1 MTQSLLKGGIVR
13 QSVVLAAR
21 IALLGGAALLLSA
34 CASTQFNAQWLNPE
48 AGSRLPVRNVLVM
61 GISRDTTARRVY
73 EDTMV
78 AQLTAR
84 GVKAQPSYRSLPD
97 DGPAAQPAIERAVRD
112 AGADAVLISRTVSVT
127 SEVRVSPGVVM
138 GPPYGFGW
146 GGFYGFYHGMWAS
159 AYAIPPSV
167 YTVQNVVVDTRLFD
181 AKDFMVLWSGSSTT
195 TPTSSM
201 QTTIVDFATSLVT
214 ALANAKAI

>member
-1 MTQSLLKGGIVR
+1 MSHPI
-13 QSVVLAAR
+13 VLAAR
-21 IALLGGAALLLSA
+21 LALLGGAALLLSA

-48 AGSRLPVRNVLVM
+48 AGGRLPVRNVLVI

-78 AQLTAR
+78 AQLAAR

-97 DGPAAQPAIERAVRD
+97 DGPAEQPAIERAVRD
-112 AGADAVLISRTVSVT
+112 AGADAVLISRTISII
-127 SEVRVSPGVVM
+127 SEVRVSPGMVM
-138 GPPYGFGW
+138 GPPGGFGW
-146 GGFYGFYHGMWAS
+146 GGFYGFYQGMWAS

-167 YTVQNVVVDTRLFD
+167 YTVQNIVVDTRLFD
-181 AKDFMVLWSGSSTT
+181 AKDFMMLWSGSSTT

-201 QTTIVDFATSLVT
+201 QATIVDFATSLVA

>member
-1 MTQSLLKGGIVR
+1 MSHPVVQAVR
-13 QSVVLAAR
+13 LV
-21 IALLGGAALLLSA
+21 LLGGAALLLSA

-48 AGSRLPVRNVLVM
+48 AGGRLPVSNVLVI
-61 GISRDTTARRVY
+61 GISRDTTARRIY

-78 AQLTAR
+78 AQLAAR
-84 GVKAQPSYRSLPD
+84 GVKAQPSYRNLPD

-127 SEVRVSPGVVM
+127 SEVRVSPGMVV

-146 GGFYGFYHGMWAS
+146 GGFYGYYHGMWAS

-195 TPTSSM
+195 TPTSGM
-201 QTTIVDFATSLVT
+201 QATITDFATSLVT
-214 ALANAKAI
+214 ALADARAI

>member
-1 MTQSLLKGGIVR
+1 MRQPTVAGARLL
-13 QSVVLAAR
+13 LL
-21 IALLGGAALLLSA
+21 IAVAALLSS
-34 CASTQFNAQWLNPE
+34 CTSTQFNAQWLNPQ
-48 AGSRLPVRNVLVM
+48 ASGRLPVKNVLVM

-73 EDTMV
+73 EDAMV

-84 GVKAQPSYRSLPD
+84 GVKAQPSYRTLPD
-97 DGPAAQPAIERAVRD
+97 DGPAAQDAIEKAVRD

-127 SEVRVSPGVVM
+127 NEVRVSPGMVM

-146 GGFYGFYHGMWAS
+146 GGFYGFYHGMWSS

-201 QTTIVDFATSLVT
+201 ERTIADFVTSLVA
-214 ALANAKAI
+214 ALAGAKAI